1 MSAYTLALVLA
12 GAVCHAL
19 WNIVAKRAAG
29 GTLFVWPFGCVSV
42 AAAAPVA
49 LVAWRLHPQAFDGW
63 MWLAVLA
70 SALVHVV
77 YLLVLQK
84 GYRVGDF
91 AVVYP
96 MARGTGPLLA
106 VLGAVVV
113 LGELPSAL
121 GWLGVALVLA
131 GVFMMAGAAS
141 GVAAGGDAQRRRRGV
156 LWGALTGCCIAGYT
170 VIDGWAVKSLGM
182 APVLFYA
189 TSLVFRTLLLAPWAL
204 HQRNALR
211 GQWRQH
217 RTGIVLVGVLSPL
230 AYCLVLFAVQSAP
243 LSYVAPVREMSMLI
257 GTLVGARL
265 LKESLRPS
273 QVLGAALML
282 LGVAGLALA

>member
-1 MSAYTLALVLA
+1 MSAQTLALVLA

-29 GTLFVWPFGCVSV
+29 GLLFIWLFGCVSMV
-42 AAAAPVA
+42 AAAPVA
-49 LVAWRLHPQAFDGW
+49 LLAWHQHPQAFDGW
-63 MWLAVLA
+63 MWLAALT
-70 SALVHVV
+70 SALLHLV
-77 YLLVLQK
+77 YSLALQK
-84 GYRVGDF
+84 GYRVADF

-106 VLGAVVV
+106 VLGAVAL
-113 LGELPSAL
+113 LGELPSVL

-131 GVFMMAGAAS
+131 GVFMTSGGAA
-141 GVAAGGDAQRRRRGV
+141 GIAGSGDARRRRGV
-156 LWGALTGCCIAGYT
+156 LWGGLTGLCIAGYT
-170 VIDGWAVKSLGM
+170 VVDGWAVKSLGM

-189 TSLVFRTLLLAPWAL
+189 AGLGFRTVLLAPWVLPRRAL
-204 HQRNALR
+204 LAA
-211 GQWRQH
+211 QWRQY
-217 RTGIVLVGVLSPL
+217 RTAILLIGLLSPL

-265 LKESLRPS
+265 LKESLKPS

>member
-1 MSAYTLALVLA
+1 MNAHTLALVLA

-29 GTLFVWPFGCVSV
+29 GTLFVWLFGCISV

-49 LVAWRLHPQAFDGW
+49 LVAWYLRPQAFDGW

-84 GYRVGDF
+84 GYRMGDF

-106 VLGAVVV
+106 VLGAVVL

-131 GVFMMAGAAS
+131 GVFMTAGGATGAAS
-141 GVAAGGDAQRRRRGV
+141 TDAQRRRRGV
-156 LWGALTGCCIAGYT
+156 FWGALTGLCIAGYT

-189 TSLVFRTLLLAPWAL
+189 TSLAFRTVLLAPWAL
-204 HQRNALR
+204 HQRSALG

-217 RTGIVLVGVLSPL
+217 RTAIVLVGLLSPL
-230 AYCLVLFAVQSAP
+230 AYCLVLFAVQGAP

-265 LKESLRPS
+265 LKESLKPS
-273 QVLGAALML
+273 QVAGAALML

>member
-1 MSAYTLALVLA
+1 MSAHTLALVLA

-29 GTLFVWPFGCVSV
+29 GTLFVWLFGCVSV
-42 AAAAPVA
+42 AAAAPAA
-49 LVAWRLHPQAFDGW
+49 LVAWSVHPQAFDGW

-84 GYRVGDF
+84 GYRAGDF

-106 VLGAVVV
+106 VLGAVVL

-131 GVFMMAGAAS
+131 GVFLTAGGAT
-141 GVAAGGDAQRRRRGV
+141 GVAAGSDAQRRRRGV
-156 LWGALTGCCIAGYT
+156 LWGALTGACIAGYT

-182 APVLFYA
+182 APLLFYA
-189 TSLVFRTLLLAPWAL
+189 TSLVFRTVLLAPWAF
-204 HQRNALR
+204 HQRGALR

-217 RTGIVLVGVLSPL
+217 RSAIVLVGVLSPL

-257 GTLVGARL
+257 GTLAGARL
-265 LKESLRPS
+265 LKESLKPS
-273 QVLGAALML
+273 QVLGAGLML
-282 LGVAGLALA
+282 LGVAALALA

>member
-1 MSAYTLALVLA
+1 MSAHTLALVLA

-29 GTLFVWPFGCVSV
+29 GTLFVWLFGCVSV

-49 LVAWRLHPQAFDGW
+49 LVAWHVQPQTFDGW

-91 AVVYP
+91 AVIYP

-106 VLGAVVV
+106 VLGAVVL
-113 LGELPSAL
+113 LGEMPSAL

-131 GVFMMAGAAS
+131 GVCMTAGGAAGITIHS
-141 GVAAGGDAQRRRRGV
+141 DAQRRRRGV
-156 LWGALTGCCIAGYT
+156 LWGAFTGACIAGYT
-170 VIDGWAVKSLGM
+170 VLDGWAVKSLGM

-189 TSLVFRTLLLAPWAL
+189 ASLVFRSVLLAPWAL
-204 HQRNALR
+204 HSRSALR

-217 RTGIVLVGVLSPL
+217 RTAIVLVGVLSPL
-230 AYCLVLFAVQSAP
+230 AYCLVLFAVQTAP

-257 GTLVGARL
+257 GTLMGARL
-265 LKESLRPS
+265 LKESLKPS

>member
-1 MSAYTLALVLA
+1 MSAQTLALVLA
-12 GAVCHAL
+12 GAICHAL

-29 GTLFVWPFGCVSV
+29 GTLFVWLFGCVSV
-42 AAAAPVA
+42 ALAAPVA
-49 LVAWRLHPQAFDGW
+49 FVAWHLHPQAFGGW

-84 GYRVGDF
+84 GYRAGDF

-106 VLGAVVV
+106 VLGAVVL

-131 GVFMMAGAAS
+131 GVFMTAG
-141 GVAAGGDAQRRRRGV
+141 GGIVFPAGGDALRRRRGV
-156 LWGALTGCCIAGYT
+156 LWGALTGLCIAGYT

-182 APVLFYA
+182 APLLFYA
-189 TSLVFRTLLLAPWAL
+189 TSLVFRTVLLAPWAL
-204 HQRNALR
+204 HQRHALG
-211 GQWRQH
+211 GQWRQQ
-217 RTGIVLVGVLSPL
+217 RTAIMLVGALSPL

>member
-1 MSAYTLALVLA
+1 MNTHTLALVLA

-19 WNIVAKRAAG
+19 WNVVAKRAAG
-29 GTLFVWPFGCVSV
+29 GTLFVWLFGCVSV

-49 LVAWRLHPQAFDGW
+49 LAVWHVQPQVFDGR
-63 MWLAVLA
+63 MWLAALA

-77 YLLVLQK
+77 YSLVLQK

-106 VLGAVVV
+106 VLGAVVL
-113 LGELPSAL
+113 LGEVPSAL
-121 GWLGVALVLA
+121 GWAGVVLVLA
-131 GVFMMAGAAS
+131 GVVLTAGGAT
-141 GVAAGGDAQRRRRGV
+141 GITAAGSDARRRRGV
-156 LWGALTGCCIAGYT
+156 LWGALTGMCIAGYT

-189 TSLVFRTLLLAPWAL
+189 AGLALRTVLLAPWAL
-204 HQRNALR
+204 RSRSLLR
-211 GQWRQH
+211 GQWQQH
-217 RTGIVLVGVLSPL
+217 RTAIVLVGVLSPL
-230 AYCLVLFAVQSAP
+230 AYCLVLFAVQNAP

-265 LKESLRPS
+265 LRESLKPS
-273 QVLGAALML
+273 QVAGAALML

>member
-1 MSAYTLALVLA
+1 MNTHTLALVLA

-19 WNIVAKRAAG
+19 WNVVAKRAAG
-29 GTLFVWPFGCVSV
+29 GTVFVWLFGCVSV

-49 LVAWRLHPQAFDGW
+49 LAVWHVQPQVFDGW
-63 MWLAVLA
+63 MWLAALA

-77 YLLVLQK
+77 YSLVLQK

-106 VLGAVVV
+106 VLGAVVL
-113 LGELPSAL
+113 LGEVPSAL
-121 GWLGVALVLA
+121 GWLGVVLVLA
-131 GVFMMAGAAS
+131 GVFMT
-141 GVAAGGDAQRRRRGV
+141 AGGPAGITVGSDAQRRRHGV
-156 LWGALTGCCIAGYT
+156 LWGGLTGVCIAGYT

-189 TSLVFRTLLLAPWAL
+189 AGLALRTVLLAPWAL
-204 HQRNALR
+204 RRRGELR

-217 RTGIVLVGVLSPL
+217 RGAIVLVGVLSPL

-265 LKESLRPS
+265 LRESLKPS
-273 QVLGAALML
+273 QVAGAALML

>member
-1 MSAYTLALVLA
+1 MTAHALALVLA

-29 GTLFVWPFGCVSV
+29 GMLFVWLFGCVST

-49 LVAWRLHPQAFDGW
+49 LVVWHWRPQVFDGW

-84 GYRVGDF
+84 GYRAGDF

-106 VLGAVVV
+106 VLGAVVL

-131 GVFMMAGAAS
+131 GVFMTAGGGAGAA
-141 GVAAGGDAQRRRRGV
+141 AGGNAQRRRRGV
-156 LWGALTGCCIAGYT
+156 FWGALTGACIAGYT

-189 TSLVFRTLLLAPWAL
+189 AGLAFRTVLLSPWAL
-204 HQRNALR
+204 RRRGELR

-217 RTGIVLVGVLSPL
+217 RMAIVLVGVLSPL
-230 AYCLVLFAVQSAP
+230 AYCLVLFAVQTAP
-243 LSYVAPVREMSMLI
+243 LSYVAPVREMSMLA
-257 GTLVGARL
+257 GTLVGTRL
-265 LKESLRPS
+265 LKETLKPS
-273 QVLGAALML
+273 QVAGAALML